1 MKSLLAIAILG
12 AAIAAAPAAAADTYP
27 SGMIRIVNPY
37 VAGGTNAF
45 FAEILAKSLTEQLG
59 QTVIVEPQPG
69 AGGNIGS
76 ATVARAEPN
85 GYTLLAG
92 TSGSNAVN
100 PALYKNM
107 PYDARRDLRLVAT
120 LANVDNILVVR
131 SDSPYK
137 SVHDIIADAKSD
149 PAKVMVT
156 YGSSGIGSVLHLC
169 GAMMAG
175 ITGTTMT
182 HVPYKGTAPALVDLM
197 GGRLSFMFA
206 NAPSVVGH
214 IKAGQLRAL
223 AVTGSQRSSV
233 FPNVPTM
240 QEAGV
245 PGFDLT
251 SWFGILAPA
260 RTPEPIVAKL
270 NRAIRK
276 FLEEP
281 TTRERFASQSATP
294 LIMDERAAQAFF
306 LKELD
311 SWARV
316 VKASGAEVN

>member
-27 SGMIRIVNPY
+27 SRVIKIVNPY
-37 VAGGTNAF
+37 VTGGTNAF
-45 FAEILAKSLTEQLG
+45 FAELLAKSLTEQLG
-59 QTVIVEPQPG
+59 VTVIVEPQPG

-76 ATVARAEPN
+76 ATVARAEPD

-120 LANVDNILVVR
+120 LSSVDNVLVVP
-131 SDSPYK
+131 SDSSYK
-137 SVHDIIADAKSD
+137 SVSNIIEDAKSD
-149 PAKVMVT
+149 PGKVM

-169 GAMMAG
+169 GAMMAS
-175 ITGTTMT
+175 IAGTTMT
-182 HVPYKGTAPALVDLM
+182 HVPYKGTAPAMVDVM
-197 GGRLSFMFA
+197 SGRVSFMFA
-206 NAPSVVGH
+206 NAPSVIGQ

-233 FPNVPTM
+233 LPNVPTM

-251 SWFGILAPA
+251 SWFGVFAPA

-270 NRAIRK
+270 NHSIRK

-281 TTRERFASQSATP
+281 TTKERFASQSATP

-306 LKELD
+306 LRELD

-316 VKASGAEVN
+316 VKVSGAQVD

>member
-27 SGMIRIVNPY
+27 SRVIKIVNPY
-37 VAGGTNAF
+37 VTGGTNAF
-45 FAEILAKSLTEQLG
+45 FADLVAKSLSEQLG
-59 QTVIVEPQPG
+59 VSVIVTPQPG

-76 ATVARAEPN
+76 ANVARADPD

-107 PYDARRDLRLVAT
+107 PYDARRDLRLIAT
-120 LANVDNILVVR
+120 LSSVDNILVVR

-137 SVHDIIADAKSD
+137 SVHDIIAEATSS
-149 PAKVMVT
+149 PAKVT
-156 YGSSGIGSVLHLC
+156 YASSGIGSVLHLC
-169 GAMMAG
+169 GATMAS

-182 HVPYKGTAPALVDLM
+182 HLPYKGTAPALIDLM
-197 GGRLSFMFA
+197 GGRVSFMFA
-206 NAPSVVGH
+206 NAPSVVGQV
-214 IKAGQLRAL
+214 KAGQLRAL

-251 SWFGILAPA
+251 SWFGVFAPA

-270 NRAIRK
+270 NLSIRK

-281 TTRERFASQSATP
+281 TTKERFASQSATP
-294 LIMDERAAQAFF
+294 LIMDQAAAEAFF

-311 SWARV
+311 SWAQV
-316 VKASGAEVN
+316 VKISGAQVD